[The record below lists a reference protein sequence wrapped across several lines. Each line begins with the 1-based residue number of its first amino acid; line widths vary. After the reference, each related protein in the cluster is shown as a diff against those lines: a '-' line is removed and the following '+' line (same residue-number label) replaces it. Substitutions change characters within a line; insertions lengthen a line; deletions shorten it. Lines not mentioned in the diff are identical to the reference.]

1 MNDMN
6 DINIAGENNSRSVFV
21 AIVGRPNVGKSTLI
35 NSLVGEK
42 IAIVSDKPQTTRNR
56 ITGIVTKDDLQF
68 VFIDT
73 PGLHKP
79 RTKLNEYMIKQV
91 GDSVADV
98 DVAVLVT
105 EPTGEISPAEKELIS
120 NFEKLGLPAILAVN
134 KIDSLTKKEDMLE
147 KIALFSEA
155 FDFDE
160 ILPISAKTGDG
171 VDLLMGMMERYASE
185 GPHFFPDD
193 AFTDQPERVI
203 AAEIIREKL
212 LLSLD
217 KEVPHGTAVTI
228 ESMKEREDADI
239 LDIDAVICCEKASHK
254 GIIIGKGGAK
264 LKTVASEAR
273 IDMEAFFDIKV
284 NLQCWVKVKEDWRN
298 REGLMRNFG
307 YV

>member
-1 MNDMN
+1 MN
-6 DINIAGENNSRSVFV
+6 DINNTLESASRSVFV

-56 ITGIVTKDDLQF
+56 IIGIVTKDDLQF

-105 EPTGEISPAEKELIS
+105 EPTGDIAPAEKELIA
-120 NFEKLGLPAILAVN
+120 NFEKLGLPAVLAVN
-134 KIDSLTKKEDMLE
+134 KIDALSKKEDMLE
-147 KIALFSEA
+147 KIAVFSEA
-155 FDFDE
+155 FEFDE

-171 VDLLMGMMERYASE
+171 VEMLMDIIERYSAE

-228 ESMKEREDADI
+228 ESMKEREDAEI
-239 LDIDAVICCEKASHK
+239 LDIDAVICCEKDSHK

-264 LKTVASEAR
+264 LKAVATDAR
-273 IDMEAFFDIKV
+273 IDMEAFFGIKV

-298 REGLMRNFG
+298 REGMMRNFG